1 LLGPMNLNGDHPAFF
16 CPKKDNAGLRFICN
30 LREINKRLVRKP
42 YPLPKVQ
49 DLLRKIGKFKYATT
63 LDLVMG
69 FYNITM
75 DEEAQRI
82 CTLILPWGK
91 YRLTRLAMGLV
102 IAPDVFQA
110 RIHDIFHDLEKVFSY
125 IDDLALI
132 DGGSFD
138 DHYKLVDE
146 VLTRLGKAGL
156 KCKMSKCK
164 FFAKEF
170 DYLGHVITQEGI
182 TPCQKKIE
190 AILKIEVP
198 RTVKQLCRFIG
209 MVNYYVTCTQ
219 RDLSSSGASPR

>member
-1 LLGPMNLNGDHPAFF
+1 
-16 CPKKDNAGLRFICN
+16 
-30 LREINKRLVRKP
+30 
-42 YPLPKVQ
+42 
-49 DLLRKIGKFKYATT
+49 LLRKIGKFKYATT

-125 IDDLALI
+125 IDDLALS
-132 DGGSFD
+132 DGGLFD
-138 DHYKLVDE
+138 NHYKLVDE

-156 KCKMSKCK
+156 KSKMSKCK

-182 TPCQKKIE
+182 MYSLSVAEYSGNPEGVQKH
-190 AILKIEVP
+190 P
-198 RTVKQLCRFIG
+198 SR
-209 MVNYYVTCTQ
+209 
-219 RDLSSSGASPR
+219 P